1 MTEIRVLI
9 VEDDPII
16 AEEIRSYL
24 TSVDY
29 QVSTVA
35 YDRLSALQALSAGGQ
50 DIVLLD
56 INLEGGLEGIEI
68 AEIINRQHQL
78 PFVFL
83 TSYSNR
89 SVLDQAKRTRP
100 MGYLVKPFDERDLF
114 ATLEIALYNFST
126 VRKPTQLSLERINE
140 ILLSPLTPKEFELLL
155 EIFDGQTNRQM
166 SEKHFISVNTIKTH
180 LKHLYD
186 KLQVHT
192 RTEVISRINA
202 LVKG

>member
-29 QVSTVA
+29 QVRTVA
-35 YDRLSALQALSAGGQ
+35 YDQLSALQALAAGGQ

-56 INLEGGLEGIEI
+56 INLEGGLEGIGI
-68 AEIINRQHQL
+68 AEIINRQYQL

-100 MGYLVKPFDERDLF
+100 MGYLVKPFDEKDLF
-114 ATLEIALYNFST
+114 TTLEIALYNFST
-126 VRKPTQLSLERINE
+126 VRKPAQLSLERINQT
-140 ILLSPLTPKEFELLL
+140 ILSPLTPKEFDLLL
-155 EIFDGQTNRQM
+155 EIFEGQTNKQM

-192 RTEVISRINA
+192 RTEVINRINA